1 MGPGNGNRVM
11 RHLIKAGCLID
22 GTGASA
28 RENVDILFDQRRIL
42 EIGNRDTINASDA
55 TVIPAFEMVV
65 LPGLIDAHVHICFDA
80 SCNPVFNVKH
90 EPPPDMMIRGVR
102 NARDMLHAGVTT
114 IRTLGTPDDLD
125 LHLRDGIRQ
134 GLIPGPRIVAAGR
147 SITVTGGHGHYYRIE
162 ADGPE
167 EMREATRLQIRSGV
181 NVIKITV
188 TGGIMTPRVRPGVSK
203 FDLDEIRAVV
213 HEAHKA
219 GLKVAAHAENP
230 EGVNDAL
237 AAGVDSIEHGYF
249 MQNTEGLDRLL
260 DTGAYLVPTL
270 MAYDLIASG
279 LEQGVPPEA
288 AQKAKAA
295 LEYNTAGFRAALDAG
310 ASIAMGSD
318 AGTAFNDHGRSWR
331 EASFMVRNGMRPMD
345 AIVAA
350 TRNGADLLGL
360 GSQTGTVEPGK
371 IADLVVVDG
380 DPLSDISSL
389 GNVVCTIQGGRAAMR
404 DGL

>member
-1 MGPGNGNRVM
+1 M

-22 GTGASA
+22 GTGASP
-28 RENVDILFDQRRIL
+28 RENVDILFDEERIVA
-42 EIGNRDTINASDA
+42 IGARDTVANPDA
-55 TVIPAFEMVV
+55 AVIPAFDKVV
-65 LPGLIDAHVHICFDA
+65 LPGLVDAHVHICFDA
-80 SCNPVFNVKH
+80 SCDPVFNVRH
-90 EPPPDMMIRGVR
+90 EPPPDMMIRGIC
-102 NARDMLHAGVTT
+102 NARDMLQAGVTT

-125 LHLRDGIRQ
+125 LHLRDGIRR

-147 SITVTGGHGHYYRIE
+147 SLTVTGGHGHYYRVE
-162 ADGPE
+162 ADGPA
-167 EMREATRLQIRSGV
+167 EMREATRLQIRNGV

-219 GLKVAAHAENP
+219 GLKVAAHAENR

-237 AAGVDSIEHGYF
+237 SAGVDSIEHGYF
-249 MQNTEGLDRLL
+249 LRNTEGLDMLV
-260 DTGAYLVPTL
+260 DAGAYLVPTL
-270 MAYDLIASG
+270 MAYDLIANG

-288 AQKAKAA
+288 VEKAQAA

-310 ASIAMGSD
+310 ANIAMGSD

-331 EASFMVRNGMRPMD
+331 EASFMVRHGMRPMD

-350 TRNGADLLGL
+350 TRSGADLLGL
-360 GSQTGTVEPGK
+360 GDRVGTVEPGK
-371 IADLVVVDG
+371 IADLIVVDG
-380 DPLSDISSL
+380 DPLADISRL
-389 GNVVCTIQGGRAAMR
+389 GNVICTIQGGRIVMR
-404 DGL
+404 NGL

>member
-1 MGPGNGNRVM
+1 M

-22 GTGASA
+22 GTGASP
-28 RENVDILFDQRRIL
+28 RESADVLFDEGRIL
-42 EIGNRDTINASDA
+42 AVGDRDTIEDTDA
-55 TVIPAFEMVV
+55 AVIPAFDKVV

-80 SCNPVFNVKH
+80 SCDPGFNVRH
-90 EPPPDMMIRGVR
+90 EPPPDMMIRGVC
-102 NARDMLHAGVTT
+102 NARDMLNAGVTT
-114 IRTLGTPDDLD
+114 IRTLGTPEDLD

-147 SITVTGGHGHYYRIE
+147 SLTVTGGHGHYYRIE
-162 ADGPE
+162 ADGPA
-167 EMREATRLQIRSGV
+167 EMREATRRQIKNGV

-213 HEAHKA
+213 AEAHKA

-249 MQNTEGLDRLL
+249 MRNPEGLDRLVAR
-260 DTGAYLVPTL
+260 GAYLVPTL
-270 MAYDLIASG
+270 MAYDLIANG
-279 LEQGVPPEA
+279 LERGVSPEA
-288 AQKAKAA
+288 AEKAKAA
-295 LEYNTAGFRAALDAG
+295 LVYNTSGFRAALDAG
-310 ASIAMGSD
+310 ANIAMGSD

-331 EASFMVRNGMRPMD
+331 EASFMVGNGMHPMD
-345 AIVAA
+345 TIVAA

-360 GSQTGTVEPGK
+360 GAQVGTVEPGK
-371 IADLVVVDG
+371 IADLIVVDG
-380 DPLSDISSL
+380 DPLSDIASL
-389 GNVVCTIQGGRAAMR
+389 GNVVCTIQGGRIAMR
-404 DGL
+404 NGL

>member
-1 MGPGNGNRVM
+1 M

-22 GTGASA
+22 GTGASP
-28 RENVDILFDQRRIL
+28 RENVDVLFDEGRIL
-42 EIGNRDTINASDA
+42 AIGDRDTIDDTDA
-55 TVIPAFEMVV
+55 AVIPAFDKAV
-65 LPGLIDAHVHICFDA
+65 LPGLVDAHVHVCFDA
-80 SCNPVFNVKH
+80 SCDPVFNVRH
-90 EPPPDMMIRGVR
+90 EPPPDMMIRGVC
-102 NARDMLHAGVTT
+102 NARDMLNAGVTT

-147 SITVTGGHGHYYRIE
+147 SLTVTGGHGHYYRIE
-162 ADGPE
+162 ADGPA
-167 EMREATRLQIRSGV
+167 EMREATRLQIKNGV

-213 HEAHKA
+213 NEAHKA

-249 MQNTEGLDRLL
+249 MQNAEGLDRLVAS
-260 DTGAYLVPTL
+260 GAYLVPTL
-270 MAYDLIASG
+270 MAYDLIANG
-279 LEQGVPPEA
+279 LELGVPPEA
-288 AQKAKAA
+288 VEKAKEAV
-295 LEYNTAGFRAALDAG
+295 EYNTTGFRAALDAG
-310 ASIAMGSD
+310 ANIAMGSD

-331 EASFMVRNGMRPMD
+331 EASFMVGNGMSPMD
-345 AIVAA
+345 TIVAA

-360 GSQTGTVEPGK
+360 GARTGTVEPGK
-371 IADLVVVDG
+371 VADLIVVDG
-380 DPLSDISSL
+380 DPLADIASL
-389 GNVVCTIQGGRAAMR
+389 GNVVCTIQDGRIAMR
-404 DGL
+404 NGL

>member
-1 MGPGNGNRVM
+1 MK
-11 RHLIKAGCLID
+11 HLIKAGCLID
-22 GTGASA
+22 GTGASP
-28 RENVDILFDQRRIL
+28 REDVDILFDDRRIIAI
-42 EIGNRDTINASDA
+42 EARDAIADA
-55 TVIPAFEMVV
+55 DAAVIPAFDQVV
-65 LPGLIDAHVHICFDA
+65 MPGLVDAHVHICFDA
-80 SCNPVFNVKH
+80 TCDPVFNVRH

-102 NARDMLHAGVTT
+102 NARDMLMAGVTT
-114 IRTLGTPDDLD
+114 IRTLGTPNDLD

-147 SITVTGGHGHYYRIE
+147 SLTVTGGHGHYYRME
-162 ADGPE
+162 ADGPA
-167 EMREATRLQIRSGV
+167 EMREATRLQIKNGV

-213 HEAHKA
+213 AEAHKA
-219 GLKVAAHAENP
+219 GLKVAAHAENR

-249 MQNTEGLDRLL
+249 LGNPEGLDRLV
-260 DTGAYLVPTL
+260 DSGTYLVPTL
-270 MAYDLIASG
+270 MAYDLIANG

-288 AQKAKAA
+288 AGKAKAA

-310 ASIAMGSD
+310 AGIAMGSD

-331 EASFMVRNGMRPMD
+331 EASFMVRHGMRPMD

-360 GSQTGTVEPGK
+360 GSRIGTVEPGK
-371 IADLVVVDG
+371 TADLVVVDG
-380 DPLSDISSL
+380 DPLADISRL
-389 GNVVCTIQGGRAAMR
+389 GNLACTIQGGRIVMR
-404 DGL
+404 KGL

>member
-1 MGPGNGNRVM
+1 M

-22 GTGASA
+22 GAGASP
-28 RENVDILFDQRRIL
+28 RENVDILFDERRIL
-42 EIGNRDTINASDA
+42 AIGARDTVEDTDA
-55 TVIPAFEMVV
+55 AVIPAFDKVV
-65 LPGLIDAHVHICFDA
+65 LPGLVDAHVHICFDA
-80 SCNPVFNVKH
+80 SCDPVFNVRH
-90 EPPPDMMIRGVR
+90 EPPPDMMIRGVC

-147 SITVTGGHGHYYRIE
+147 SLTVTGGHGHYYRIE
-162 ADGPE
+162 ADGPT
-167 EMREATRLQIRSGV
+167 EMREATRLQIKNGV

-213 HEAHKA
+213 NEAHKA

-249 MQNTEGLDRLL
+249 MRNPEGLDRLV
-260 DTGAYLVPTL
+260 DSGAYLVPTL
-270 MAYDLIASG
+270 MAYDLIATG
-279 LEQGVPPEA
+279 LEKGVPPEA
-288 AQKAKAA
+288 VEKAKAA
-295 LEYNTAGFRAALDAG
+295 LEYNTSSFRAALDAG

-331 EASFMVRNGMRPMD
+331 EASFMVANGMSPMD
-345 AIVAA
+345 TIVAA

-360 GSQTGTVEPGK
+360 GSHVGTVEPGK
-371 IADLVVVDG
+371 IADLIVVDG
-380 DPLSDISSL
+380 DPLSDIASL
-389 GNVVCTIQGGRAAMR
+389 GSVLCTIQGGRIAMR
-404 DGL
+404 SGL

>member
-1 MGPGNGNRVM
+1 M
-11 RHLIKAGCLID
+11 RYLLKAGCLID
-22 GTGASA
+22 GTGGSP
-28 RENVDILFDQRRIL
+28 RENVDVLFDEGRIL
-42 EIGNRDTINASDA
+42 AIGDRDTIDDTDA
-55 TVIPAFEMVV
+55 AVIPAFDKVV
-65 LPGLIDAHVHICFDA
+65 LPGLVDAHVHICFDA
-80 SCNPVFNVKH
+80 SCDPVFNVRH
-90 EPPPDMMIRGVR
+90 EPPPDMMIRGVC

-147 SITVTGGHGHYYRIE
+147 SLTVTGGHGHYYRIE
-162 ADGPE
+162 ADGPA

-249 MQNTEGLDRLL
+249 MQNTEGLDRLV

-270 MAYDLIASG
+270 MAYHLIADG

-288 AQKAKAA
+288 VEKAKAA
-295 LEYNTAGFRAALDAG
+295 LEYNTVGFRSALDAG
-310 ASIAMGSD
+310 ANVAMGSD

-331 EASFMVRNGMRPMD
+331 EASFMVRHGMTPMA

-350 TRNGADLLGL
+350 TRNGAELLGL
-360 GSQTGTVEPGK
+360 GAQVGTVESDK
-371 IADLVVVDG
+371 IADLIVVDG
-380 DPLSDISSL
+380 DPLADIASL
-389 GNVVCTIQGGRAAMR
+389 GNVVCTIQGGRIVMR
-404 DGL
+404 NGL

>member
-1 MGPGNGNRVM
+1 MM

-22 GTGASA
+22 GTGASP
-28 RENVDILFDQRRIL
+28 RENVDVLFDEGRIL
-42 EIGNRDTINASDA
+42 AIGDRDTIDDTDA
-55 TVIPAFEMVV
+55 AVIPAFDKAV
-65 LPGLIDAHVHICFDA
+65 LPGLVDAHVHVCFDA
-80 SCNPVFNVKH
+80 SCDPVFNVRH
-90 EPPPDMMIRGVR
+90 EPPPDMMIRGVC
-102 NARDMLHAGVTT
+102 NARDMLNAGVTT

-147 SITVTGGHGHYYRIE
+147 SLTVTGGHGHYYRIE
-162 ADGPE
+162 ADGPA
-167 EMREATRLQIRSGV
+167 EMREATRLQIKNGV

-213 HEAHKA
+213 NEAHKA

-249 MQNTEGLDRLL
+249 MQNAEGLDRLVAS
-260 DTGAYLVPTL
+260 GAYLVPTL
-270 MAYDLIASG
+270 MAYDLIANG
-279 LEQGVPPEA
+279 LELGVPPEA
-288 AQKAKAA
+288 VEKAKEAV
-295 LEYNTAGFRAALDAG
+295 EYNTTGFRAALDAG
-310 ASIAMGSD
+310 ANIAMGSD

-331 EASFMVRNGMRPMD
+331 EASFMVGNGMSPMD
-345 AIVAA
+345 TIVAA

-360 GSQTGTVEPGK
+360 GARTGTVEPGK
-371 IADLVVVDG
+371 VADLIVVDG
-380 DPLSDISSL
+380 DPLADIASL
-389 GNVVCTIQGGRAAMR
+389 GNVVCTIQDGRIAMR
-404 DGL
+404 NGL

>member
-1 MGPGNGNRVM
+1 M

-22 GTGASA
+22 GTGASP
-28 RENVDILFDQRRIL
+28 RENVDVLFDEGRIL
-42 EIGNRDTINASDA
+42 AIGDRDTIDDSDA
-55 TVIPAFEMVV
+55 AVIPAFDKVV
-65 LPGLIDAHVHICFDA
+65 LPGLVDAHVHICFDA
-80 SCNPVFNVKH
+80 SCDPVFNVRH
-90 EPPPDMMIRGVR
+90 EPRPDMMIRGVC
-102 NARDMLHAGVTT
+102 NARDMLNAGVTT

-147 SITVTGGHGHYYRIE
+147 SLTVTGGHGHYYRIE
-162 ADGPE
+162 ADGPA
-167 EMREATRLQIRSGV
+167 EMREATRLQIKNGV

-213 HEAHKA
+213 NEAHKA

-249 MQNTEGLDRLL
+249 MQNPEGLDRLVAS
-260 DTGAYLVPTL
+260 GAYLVPTL
-270 MAYDLIASG
+270 MAYELIANG

-288 AQKAKAA
+288 VEKAKEA
-295 LEYNTAGFRAALDAG
+295 LEYNTSGFRTALDAG
-310 ASIAMGSD
+310 ANIAMGSD
-318 AGTAFNDHGRSWR
+318 AGTAFNHHERSWR
-331 EASFMVRNGMRPMD
+331 EASFMVGNGMSPMD
-345 AIVAA
+345 TIVAA

-360 GSQTGTVEPGK
+360 GARVGTVEPGK
-371 IADLVVVDG
+371 VADLIVVDG
-380 DPLSDISSL
+380 DPLADIASL
-389 GNVVCTIQGGRAAMR
+389 GNVVCTIQGGRIAMR
-404 DGL
+404 NGL

>member
-1 MGPGNGNRVM
+1 M

-22 GTGASA
+22 GTGASP
-28 RENVDILFDQRRIL
+28 RENVDILFDERRI
-42 EIGNRDTINASDA
+42 IAIDARDAIVDTDA
-55 TVIPAFEMVV
+55 AVIPAFDKVV
-65 LPGLIDAHVHICFDA
+65 LPGIVDAHVHICHDA
-80 SCNPVFNVKH
+80 SCNPVFNVRH
-90 EPPPDMMIRGVR
+90 EPPPDMMIRGVC
-102 NARDMLHAGVTT
+102 NARDMLNAGVTT

-147 SITVTGGHGHYYRIE
+147 SLTVTGGHGHYYRME
-162 ADGPE
+162 ADGPA
-167 EMREATRLQIRSGV
+167 EMREATRLQIKNGV

-188 TGGIMTPRVRPGVSK
+188 TGGIMTPRIRPGVSK

-213 HEAHKA
+213 AEAHKV
-219 GLKVAAHAENP
+219 GFKVAAHAENR

-249 MQNTEGLDRLL
+249 LDNPEGLDRLIES
-260 DTGAYLVPTL
+260 GAYLVPTL
-270 MAYDLIASG
+270 MAYDLIANG
-279 LEQGVPPEA
+279 RERGVPPEA
-288 AQKAKAA
+288 VGKARAA
-295 LEYNTAGFRAALDAG
+295 LEYNTSGFRAALHAG
-310 ASIAMGSD
+310 ANIAMGSD

-331 EASFMVRNGMRPMD
+331 EASFMVRHGMRPMD

-360 GSQTGTVEPGK
+360 GGRIGTLEPGK

-380 DPLSDISSL
+380 DPLADISRL
-389 GNVVCTIQGGRAAMR
+389 GNVACTIQGGRIVMR
-404 DGL
+404 KGL